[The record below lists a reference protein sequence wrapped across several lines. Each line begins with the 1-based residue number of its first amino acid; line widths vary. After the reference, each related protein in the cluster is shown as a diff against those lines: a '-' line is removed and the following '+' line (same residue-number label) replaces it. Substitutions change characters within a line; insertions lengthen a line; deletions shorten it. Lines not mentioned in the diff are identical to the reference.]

1 MWVASLE
8 SDSMKQEG
16 GGRKMSWEGGKAHHE
31 GALSGSEKCAEP
43 PGTALLKE
51 GGKSIYPQLLA
62 PPPQWRAALSGAGCS
77 GLPAPVLPFRGLS
90 WLLQLQWVAEVERV
104 KCGDAP
110 ERSCPRRSPP
120 PQLD

>member
-1 MWVASLE
+1 MWAVGLE
-8 SDSMKQEG
+8 SDARKQEG

-43 PGTALLKE
+43 PGTVLLKE

-62 PPPQWRAALSGAGCS
+62 PPPSVESCPERGRGALGY
-77 GLPAPVLPFRGLS
+77 LPRPVF
-90 WLLQLQWVAEVERV
+90 QWVAEVEKV

-110 ERSCPRRSPP
+110 EGSCPRRSPP